1 MTRLAE
7 IQEAIDKLVPHERDQ
22 LMEWLL
28 KHYDGVEESDEL
40 IAAAEEGVRSL
51 EEGGSIPIEE
61 VQKRF
66 AAKWGIR

>member
-1 MTRLAE
+1 MLF
-7 IQEAIDKLVPHERDQ
+7 
-22 LMEWLL
+22 
-28 KHYDGVEESDEL
+28 KHYDGVDESDEL
-40 IAAAEEGVRSL
+40 IAAAEEGVRSI